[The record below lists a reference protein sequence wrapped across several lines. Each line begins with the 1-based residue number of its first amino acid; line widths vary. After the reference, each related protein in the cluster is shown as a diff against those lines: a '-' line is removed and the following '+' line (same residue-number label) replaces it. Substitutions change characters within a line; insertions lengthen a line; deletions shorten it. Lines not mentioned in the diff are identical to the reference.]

1 MASARLLSKNIILSR
16 KLNVVS
22 EGAENLYYR
31 LLVMSD
37 DFGCYHAD
45 SSIIKGKAYTLRK
58 ISLSTIEKRLLELKE
73 IHLIKMYS
81 VNGEYYIQIKKFEEY
96 QRFRSDIKR
105 KSEYP
110 QYEQRSRNES
120 ERIRTNPN
128 VHSSL
133 VSRSNNENNNENE
146 KKIDEIISKW
156 NAFSN
161 EAGLSPVLK
170 LNDFRKT
177 KILTRIKEK
186 EFMFDAILKAIR
198 LSPHLLG
205 ESEGGWRCSLDWI
218 IKNDTNYVKVLEGQ
232 YYARKKQ
239 TTKEKIDAWAKK

>member
-16 KLNVVS
+16 KLNCVS

-45 SSIIKGKAYTLRK
+45 PGIIKGKAYTLRK
-58 ISLSTIEKRLLELKE
+58 ISLSVIEKRLQELKE
-73 IHLIKMYS
+73 IHLIKMYE
-81 VNGEYYIQIKKFEEY
+81 VNGEFYIQIKKFEEH

-105 KSEYP
+105 KSVYP

-120 ERIRTNPN
+120 ERIQTDSN
-128 VHSSL
+128 VDSCS
-133 VSRSNNENNNENE
+133 VSKNNNRNKNENE
-146 KKIDEIISKW
+146 NKIEEILSNW
-156 NAFSN
+156 NSFAS
-161 EAGLSPVLK
+161 EIGLSPVLK

-177 KILTRIKEK
+177 KILSRIKEK

-205 ESEGGWRCSLDWI
+205 ESDGGWKCSLDWI
-218 IKNDTNYVKVLEGQ
+218 IKNDTNYVKILEGQ

-239 TTKEKIDAWAKK
+239 TTKEKINAWAKK